1 MGNQANLSIGSV
13 AKRTGVTASA
23 LHFYEAKGLISSER
37 DASNQ
42 RRYHPTV
49 IRRVSIIKA
58 AQKLGLSLEN
68 IKNAFASLPSNRTPD
83 QKDWQKLS
91 MAWQEELDRRIAS
104 LQRLSVLMNSCIGC
118 GCLSMDKCPL
128 YNQDDH
134 LSQYGPGPVL
144 LQQKE
149 DKP

>member
-1 MGNQANLSIGSV
+1 MKKQVNLSIGAV
-13 AKRTGVTASA
+13 AKRSGVTASA
-23 LHFYEAKGLISSER
+23 LHFYEAKGLISSHR
-37 DASNQ
+37 DTSNQ
-42 RRYHPTV
+42 RHYHPSV

-68 IKNAFASLPSNRTPD
+68 IKAAFASLPGNRTPD

-91 MAWQEELDRRIAS
+91 MVWQEELNRRIAS
-104 LQRLSVLMNSCIGC
+104 LQQLSILMSSCIGC
-118 GCLSMDKCPL
+118 GCLSMEKCPL

-134 LSQYGPGPVL
+134 LAEYGPGPVL

-149 DKP
+149 VKS